1 MPKRIDPK
9 VKERCVRQILDHV
22 SEYPNPTAAVDVI
35 GKRNGVG
42 VETVHR
48 WFLEAQWSTVVSTGG
63 GQ

>member
-1 MPKRIDPK
+1 M
-9 VKERCVRQILDHV
+9 KERCVRQILDHV

-35 GKRNGVG
+35 GERNGVG

-48 WFLEAQWSTVVSTGG
+48 WFLQAQWSTVVSAGG